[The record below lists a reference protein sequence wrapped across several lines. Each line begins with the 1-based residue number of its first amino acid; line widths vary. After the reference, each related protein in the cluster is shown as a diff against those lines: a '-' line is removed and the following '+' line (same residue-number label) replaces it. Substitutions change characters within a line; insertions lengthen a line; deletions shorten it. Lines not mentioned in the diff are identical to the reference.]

1 MTATST
7 YVLRAL
13 SWAHVRV
20 WGAAGARLPDAS
32 CFRRRVRC
40 CFARCVPPKA
50 NKAKIKSA
58 LKPVPWMSRFSR
70 GASMLVPAMHSS
82 LSHALSVSQGIR
94 TAESIH
100 PQYTANPT

>member
-1 MTATST
+1 M
-7 YVLRAL
+7 
-13 SWAHVRV
+13 
-20 WGAAGARLPDAS
+20 
-32 CFRRRVRC
+32 
-40 CFARCVPPKA
+40 
-50 NKAKIKSA
+50 KSA